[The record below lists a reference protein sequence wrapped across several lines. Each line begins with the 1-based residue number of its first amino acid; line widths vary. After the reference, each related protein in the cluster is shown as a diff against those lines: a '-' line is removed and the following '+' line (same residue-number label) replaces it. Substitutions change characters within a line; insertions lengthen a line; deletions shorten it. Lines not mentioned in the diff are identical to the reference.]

1 MKLLHKKLLGLLYTV
16 LLFTGYSA
24 SGQDAKKGSLSI
36 SVGFYS
42 QNNQV
47 PYIKAKVKTKV
58 DGRFKTV
65 AGIPLALY
73 INIADDADNLIANVV
88 TNDKGEAAATIPASL
103 KAKWGAGPSHTF
115 VATFKGSKE
124 YEANSGDITVGRA
137 KIDIDTTSDRKI
149 IATVYAMADSGWKP
163 VKGVDVIV
171 AVKRLDANLNVNETA
186 TFSTD
191 STGSASA
198 DFKRDSIAGDANGNI
213 TLVAKV
219 EDNDQFGNLYIEKT
233 VPWGAKFIPVNTFD
247 RRTLFATRDKA
258 PIWLILMATSIIIAV
273 WGILIGLVANLFK
286 IKKLGQ
292 QSA

>member
-1 MKLLHKKLLGLLYTV
+1 MKPLHKKLLGLLFTL
-16 LLFTGYSA
+16 LLFSGYSA
-24 SGQDAKKGSLSI
+24 VGQNAKKSSLSI

-42 QNNQV
+42 QNNLV
-47 PYIKAKVKTKV
+47 PYIKATVKTKV
-58 DGRFKTV
+58 GGRFKTM

-73 INIADDADNLIANVV
+73 INNADEADNLIANVV
-88 TNDKGEAAATIPASL
+88 TNDKGEAAATIPVSL
-103 KAKWGAGPSHTF
+103 RAKWGAGPSHTF

-124 YEANSGDITVGRA
+124 YEANSGDVTVGRA

-149 IATVYAMADSGWKP
+149 FATVYAMADSGWKP

-171 AVKRLDANLNVNETA
+171 AIKRLDANLNVNETA
-186 TFSTD
+186 SFSTD
-191 STGSASA
+191 STGTASA
-198 DFKRDSIAGDANGNI
+198 DFKRDSILGDANGNI
-213 TLVAKV
+213 TLVARV

-258 PIWLILMATSIIIAV
+258 PVWLILMATSIIVAV
-273 WGILIGLVANLFK
+273 WGILIGLVANLLK